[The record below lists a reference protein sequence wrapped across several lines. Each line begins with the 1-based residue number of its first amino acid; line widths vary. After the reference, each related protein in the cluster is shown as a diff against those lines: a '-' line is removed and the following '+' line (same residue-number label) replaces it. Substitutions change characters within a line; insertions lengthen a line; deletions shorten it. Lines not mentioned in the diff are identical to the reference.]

1 MNGGPLVRAGSC
13 HTQGKCGLCGVGNP
27 PPAVPKSSRNKFL
40 FHNCVPEDGSIPAT
54 ILGVDSEMSCM
65 AAGGTQYAF
74 VTCGVADDYWQ
85 EMNAND
91 HACASLVQGN
101 LKNRFPGFPNVNN
114 TADWLTFAGRKI
126 YCKCPPPGHA
136 GEAGG
141 GNIPGILDLSNKNIT
156 EVPVN
161 AFEGI
166 PFLTKL
172 SLRENKLSTLPFGV
186 FSNLSSLRS
195 LVCLR
200 EFESER
206 VGVLLLPP
214 TSALMFTCLAYL
226 ILFMIFDK
234 RALVF

>member
-1 MNGGPLVRAGSC
+1 
-13 HTQGKCGLCGVGNP
+13 
-27 PPAVPKSSRNKFL
+27 
-40 FHNCVPEDGSIPAT
+40 
-54 ILGVDSEMSCM
+54 M
-65 AAGGTQYAF
+65 AAGGRQYAN
-74 VTCGVADDYWQ
+74 VTCGFADDYWQ

-141 GNIPGILDLSNKNIT
+141 GDIPGILDLSNRNIT
-156 EVPVN
+156 AVPAN
-161 AFEGI
+161 AFEGM
-166 PFLTKL
+166 PFLIKL
-172 SLRENKLSTLPFGV
+172 SLRENKLSTLPSGV

-200 EFESER
+200 EFEGER
-206 VGVLLLPP
+206 VGVFDSPP
-214 TSALMFTCLAYL
+214 TFCTHFFLVNVYL
-226 ILFMIFDK
+226 LCISQPFHDF
-234 RALVF
+234 